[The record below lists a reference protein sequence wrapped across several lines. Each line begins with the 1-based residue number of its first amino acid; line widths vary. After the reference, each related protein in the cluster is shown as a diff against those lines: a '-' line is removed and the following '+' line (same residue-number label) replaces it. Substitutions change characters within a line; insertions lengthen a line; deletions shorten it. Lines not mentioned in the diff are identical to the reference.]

1 MTESD
6 LLNIIAEPSAY
17 PDLADKI
24 AQSAIVNVHTVSGDC
39 IKVKGD
45 KNIRVINITPRYI
58 TVGFDSH
65 IVDILFTGIEYVE
78 FFGGLYVRNNNQKTT
93 KR

>member
-1 MTESD
+1 MTEFD
-6 LLNIIAEPSAY
+6 LLNAISAPSVY

-45 KNIRVINITPRYI
+45 KNTHVIDITSQYI